1 MTIEYVPQVVPEI
14 VEVVR
19 LIPQERVHQR
29 TVEQVVHVSAPQVV
43 EETAEVSRPFPGAHL
58 EAYHRLNRRCARL

>member
-1 MTIEYVPQVVPEI
+1 MTIENVPQDMAEI

-29 TVEQVVHVSAPQVV
+29 TVEQIVHVPVPQVV
-43 EETAEVSRPFPGAHL
+43 EEMAEVVQESISKRITD
-58 EAYHRLNRRCARL
+58 